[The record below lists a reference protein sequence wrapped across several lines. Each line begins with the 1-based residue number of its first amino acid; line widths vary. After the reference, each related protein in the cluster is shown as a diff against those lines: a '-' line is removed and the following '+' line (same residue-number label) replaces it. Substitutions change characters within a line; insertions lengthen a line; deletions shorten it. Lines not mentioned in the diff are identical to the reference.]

1 MPPDNTIVREKLDQ
15 AVRILDEK
23 GIDLWLTFVR
33 ETTLTPDPCLDLI
46 AGVEMTWHSAFLV
59 SRTGERIAIVGR
71 YDAENIHATGG
82 YGEIIGYDESLRP
95 ALVNAVERLNPQ
107 TIALNYSLSD
117 PAADGLTHGMFLYL
131 QDTFA
136 GTPFA
141 GRFVSAEGFV
151 ASLRGRKSP
160 TEVER
165 IRAAVRTTEQMYA
178 ELGATLA
185 PGQTEREIADRLTA
199 RRLELGLGTAWDE
212 ANCPIVNNGPDSP
225 PGHTQPGDFKIER
238 GQLVHMDFGVKQ
250 AGFCSDL
257 QRMWYALDSGEAE
270 APPDVRKAWDAC
282 WGAIDAGAAA
292 LRPGVTGWQVDAA
305 ARAYLVEAGYP
316 EYRHA
321 LGHGL
326 GRVAHDGA
334 TLLGPRWDRYGETP
348 YGMVEAGNVFTLE
361 LGVAVPGRGYI
372 GLEED
377 VLVTADGLEWLS
389 TPQRE
394 IWYVR

>member
-1 MPPDNTIVREKLDQ
+1 MTVDNTIVREKLDQ
-15 AVRILDEK
+15 AVQILNEK
-23 GIDLWLTFVR
+23 DIDLWLTFVR
-33 ETTLTPDPCLDLI
+33 ETSLTHDPCLDLV
-46 AGVEMTWHSAFLV
+46 AGVDMTWHSAFLV
-59 SRTGERIAIVGR
+59 SRTGDRIAIVGR
-71 YDAENIHATGG
+71 YDAENINAIGS
-82 YGEIIGYDESLRP
+82 YSEVIGYDEGLRTP
-95 ALVNAVERLNPQ
+95 LLNAVQRLDPR

-131 QDTFA
+131 QDAFA
-136 GTPFA
+136 GSPYA
-141 GRFVSAEGFV
+141 GRFISAEQFV

-165 IRAAVRTTEQMYA
+165 IRAAIRTTQQMYA
-178 ELGATLA
+178 DLGSTLA
-185 PGQTEREIADRLTA
+185 VGQTEREIADRLTA

-238 GQLVHMDFGVKQ
+238 GQLVHMDFGVKEQ
-250 AGFCSDL
+250 GFCSDL
-257 QRMWYALDSGEAE
+257 QRMWYALDAGETH
-270 APPDVRKAWDAC
+270 APPDVQKAWDAC
-282 WGAIDAGAAA
+282 WGAIDAGAEA
-292 LRPGVTGWQVDAA
+292 LRPGAIGWHVDAA
-305 ARAYLVEAGYP
+305 ARTYLVEAGYP
-316 EYRHA
+316 EYKHA

-348 YGMVEAGNVFTLE
+348 YGLVEPGNVFTLE
-361 LGVAVPGRGYI
+361 LGVAVPGRGFI

-377 VLVTADGLEWLS
+377 VLVTVNGIEWLS

-394 IWYVR
+394 LRYVR